1 MTEGRT
7 HNEKAEDLIVLLDMY
22 AKLVAAHEINPLEF
36 KEEILN
42 WSGCAEKSPL
52 YYMAIGF
59 QGALEL
65 IDYRNASVSRRCEK
79 YFDQC

>member
-7 HNEKAEDLIVLLDMY
+7 HKEKAEDLIVLLDMFTT
-22 AKLVAAHEINPLEF
+22 LLAAHEINPNEF

-65 IDYRNASVSRRCEK
+65 IDYCNALASPILCK
-79 YFDQC
+79 LL